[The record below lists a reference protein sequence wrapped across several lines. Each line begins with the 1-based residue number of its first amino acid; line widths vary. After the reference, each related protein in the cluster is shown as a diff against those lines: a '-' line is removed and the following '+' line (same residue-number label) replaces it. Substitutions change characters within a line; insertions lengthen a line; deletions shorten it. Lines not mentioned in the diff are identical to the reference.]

1 MNKKREKRGYIIFS
15 AIFYGIATALMIFGT
30 FCDLKIDEAL
40 FAPGQTFARLA
51 ESYGQFVYW
60 GMWGPALA
68 IIFVCRR
75 DLNGTLALLGGVS
88 QKIKPI
94 SNCESRAYKTINIIF
109 KALTSAGIFV
119 LCAVGWKKLIENVIK
134 NILINT
140 GHGKWSQPIYLA
152 ISFAVAAV
160 SIIIA
165 SRINRETLKKLELLA
180 FAGVLFGAICKGVE
194 ECKTLTQRVRFRE
207 MIAWS
212 NGFKNSDGLS
222 EGKYSP
228 LTREMINNTDFSAF
242 TPWYKKGDAM
252 EIYSRVDSFPS
263 GHTTY
268 SCTLFL
274 SSLLC
279 RSFEKLKKFAVSALF
294 VSTAYTAAMGYT
306 RLAAGAHYL
315 TDVAAAAI
323 IGYTAFVTV
332 RFIYIIV
339 ISRSEKL
346 QVFRP
351 CPAEVS
357 CRPHSPRCGT
367 DNSLRSLYRPRFPW
381 LTTNLAN
388 RHFRIFR
395 FWL

>member
-140 GHGKWSQPIYLA
+140 GHGKWSQPIYFA

>member
-1 MNKKREKRGYIIFS
+1 MDRKRDRGFVIFS
-15 AIFYGIATALMIFGT
+15 AIFYIIAAALMVFGT
-30 FCDLKIDEAL
+30 FCDLEAGKAL
-40 FAPGQTFARLA
+40 FAPGQTFSRLA

-68 IIFVCRR
+68 IIFACRR
-75 DLNGTLALLGGVS
+75 DLNGTLALLGGIF

-94 SNCESRAYKTINIIF
+94 SNCESKAYKIINIIF
-109 KALTSAGIFV
+109 KALTSTGIFV

-140 GHGKWSQPIYLA
+140 GHGKWSQPIYFA
-152 ISFAVAAV
+152 ISFAAAAI

-165 SRINRETLKKLELLA
+165 SRIDKKTLEKLELLA

-252 EIYSRVDSFPS
+252 GIYSRADSFPS

-279 RSFEKLKKFAVSALF
+279 RSFEKLKKIAVPALCVSA
-294 VSTAYTAAMGYT
+294 AYTAAMGYT

-323 IGYTAFVTV
+323 IGYTAFVIV
-332 RFIYIIV
+332 RFIYI
-339 ISRSEKL
+339 K
-346 QVFRP
+346 
-351 CPAEVS
+351 VS
-357 CRPHSPRCGT
+357 T
-367 DNSLRSLYRPRFPW
+367 K
-381 LTTNLAN
+381 
-388 RHFRIFR
+388 I
-395 FWL
+395 